1 MASFPIIPGVISLGI
16 ILRRH
21 KLKNNITELSAKLT
35 EIHINSYL
43 HQSEEVM
50 KNGAV
55 EAMETVLNYRN
66 GEKLTTSS
74 ITNLNVFS
82 SFVPEISYDLIKI
95 NQEYN
100 FQPDDK
106 TVIKGNGFR
115 VILHTEE
122 DEFSESEESYKKVLK
137 KQ

>member
-1 MASFPIIPGVISLGI
+1 
-16 ILRRH
+16 
-21 KLKNNITELSAKLT
+21 
-35 EIHINSYL
+35 
-43 HQSEEVM
+43 M

-82 SFVPEISYDLIKI
+82 SLVPEISYDLIKI

-106 TVIKGNGFR
+106 TVIEGNGFR

-122 DEFSESEESYKKVLK
+122 DEFSEPEESYKKVLK